1 LLDFCGHLGVIVLE
15 LTTTTERPAM
25 GRQEKR
31 IEREDGTRTSKPVH
45 PGEILSEEFLK
56 PAKISQSELARHI
69 ECDVKTINRIV
80 NGHTGI
86 SPVMAR
92 KLGAAL
98 GPNPEFWLNLQQKV
112 DLYEARQETDD
123 LPSRLV
129 KSPDNSRPPAG
140 Q

>member
-1 LLDFCGHLGVIVLE
+1 
-15 LTTTTERPAM
+15 M
-25 GRQEKR
+25 GRQGKR
-31 IEREDGTRTSKPVH
+31 IERENETRTSKPVH

-56 PAKISQSELARHI
+56 PAEISQSKLARHI

-80 NGHTGI
+80 NEHTGI

-112 DLYEARQETDD
+112 DLYEARQQTDD

-129 KSPDNSRPPAG
+129 NSPDNSRPPAG
-140 Q
+140 R